1 MAAFKAFMHA
11 EANFLL
17 ESPITAPDWPFGDVI
32 CKLSIFMQGV
42 SVGASVFT
50 LVAVATDRYFA
61 VVRVP
66 KGKINGKQAT
76 VIISVIWILS
86 ITVSVP
92 QPVVP
97 SLVLKAWWTLCI
109 LSPWYLSLVLR
120 AWLTFCILILWC
132 LPLVLRACPWCLFL
146 VLKTWWTFC
155 ILSPW
160 CLFLVLKTWWTFC
173 IFSPW
178 HLETPVSISLSNTDN
193 EAVVLHAEYDP
204 VSDIVS
210 CTERWPKPTE
220 RAYYTLALFILL
232 FVVPLLAIGYMYIRI
247 ATNIWYRPATIAVS
261 TRSNTEQAD
270 AKKIW
275 VIKMLVVVVI
285 LFIVCW
291 LPLQIIALVTDFG
304 HLSLD
309 AMTVI
314 YMNVYPACHWLFYFN
329 SAMNPVV
336 YGYYN
341 KNLRRICNEKLRKHK
356 AKKTRKTAQGVAY
369 NLRDI
374 SQASHLLKKDT
385 SVNTV
390 QTMVN
395 STPD

>member
-1 MAAFKAFMHA
+1 MD
-11 EANFLL
+11 EAQNSSNGSDFVDGAWNDTDAWNDTGAGRSALKHGLGVTVVLVLGYVLVFVMCVAGNVLVCGIIAKNRNLHTVTNSFIFNLALADLL
-17 ESPITAPDWPFGDVI
+17 VALICMPVTLVYTIIYNWPFGDVI

-92 QPVVP
+92 Q
-97 SLVLKAWWTLCI
+97 
-109 LSPWYLSLVLR
+109 
-120 AWLTFCILILWC
+120 
-132 LPLVLRACPWCLFL
+132 
-146 VLKTWWTFC
+146 
-155 ILSPW
+155 
-160 CLFLVLKTWWTFC
+160 
-173 IFSPW
+173 
-178 HLETPVSISLSNTDN
+178 
-193 EAVVLHAEYDP
+193 AVVLHAEYDP

-304 HLSLD
+304 HLSLN

>member
-1 MAAFKAFMHA
+1 MSEVEMD
-11 EANFLL
+11 EAQNSSNGSDFIDGAWNATDERLPPLKHDLGVTVVIVLGYVLVFVMCVTGNVLVCAIIAKNRNLHTVTNFFIFNLALADLL
-17 ESPITAPDWPFGDVI
+17 VALICMPVTLVYTIIYNWPFGDVI
-32 CKLSIFMQGV
+32 CKLSIFIQGV

-76 VIISVIWILS
+76 IIISVIWILS
-86 ITVSVP
+86 VSVSVP
-92 QPVVP
+92 Q
-97 SLVLKAWWTLCI
+97 
-109 LSPWYLSLVLR
+109 
-120 AWLTFCILILWC
+120 
-132 LPLVLRACPWCLFL
+132 
-146 VLKTWWTFC
+146 
-155 ILSPW
+155 
-160 CLFLVLKTWWTFC
+160 
-173 IFSPW
+173 
-178 HLETPVSISLSNTDN
+178 
-193 EAVVLHAEYDP
+193 AVVLHTEYNP
-204 VSDIVS
+204 ELDIVS
-210 CTERWPKPTE
+210 CTERWSEPTD
-220 RAYYTLALFILL
+220 RAHYTLALFILM
-232 FVVPLLAIGYMYIRI
+232 FVLPLLTIGYMYIRI

-261 TRSNTEQAD
+261 SRSNTEQAD

-285 LFIVCW
+285 LFVVCW

-304 HLSLD
+304 QLQEDTLI
-309 AMTVI
+309 VI
-314 YMNVYPACHWLFYFN
+314 YMKVYPACHWLFYFN

-356 AKKTRKTAQGVAY
+356 AKQTRKTGQGVAY

-395 STPD
+395 STPDASVNTAQTMVNSTQD